1 MGERCDA
8 LALFGATGDLAYKK
22 IFPSLHAMV
31 RHGRLDVPVVALGR
45 EPWDVDQMRARARAS
60 IDEHGGGVDE
70 ETFERLAGLLRY
82 VGGDY
87 NDAGTFER
95 LHVALGAAQRPCHY
109 LAIPPSAFA
118 PVVGGLGMSGCSAGA
133 RVVLEKPFG
142 RDLSSARKLNLT
154 LHDVFDESNVFRID
168 HYLGK
173 EPVINLVHFRFA
185 NAFLEPIWNRNYVD
199 RVEIT
204 MAEGFGVQG
213 RGRFYEETGAIRDVV
228 QNHLLQVTALLT
240 MEPPIGSDGDSIRD
254 EKAKALKSIRPLTG
268 RSLVRGQFRG
278 YRDEEGVAPDSQ
290 VETFAAMELH
300 VDSWRWADVPFYLRA
315 GKCLPGTATEV
326 LVSLRHP
333 PQKVFSGVALEAGPP
348 NHFRFRLG
356 PEVEIA
362 LGARVNNPGVPG
374 ASENVELFVT
384 KDRRELQEP
393 YDRLLDE
400 AMDGDPILFARED
413 EVEAAWKIVE
423 PILERPSRLHEYEP
437 GSWGPAQADE
447 LLAARGGW
455 HVPRIEEDR
464 S

>member
-1 MGERCDA
+1 MSERCDA

-31 RHGRLDVPVVALGR
+31 RHGRLKVPVVALGR
-45 EPWDVDQMRARARAS
+45 EPWDIDQIRARARAS
-60 IDEHGGGVDE
+60 IDEHGGGVE
-70 ETFERLAGLLRY
+70 EKTFEELAGLLRF

-95 LHVALGAAQRPCHY
+95 LHVALGAARRPCHY

-118 PVVGGLGMSGCSAGA
+118 PVLSGLEKSGCAAGA

-142 RDLSSARKLNLT
+142 RDLASARKLNRT

-213 RGRFYEETGAIRDVV
+213 RGRFYEETGAVRDVV

-240 MEPPIGSDGDSIRD
+240 MEPPIASDGDAIRD
-254 EKAKALKSIRPLTG
+254 EKAKALRSIRPLTG

-300 VDSWRWADVPFYLRA
+300 VDSWRWADVPFYIRA

-333 PQKVFSGVALEAGPP
+333 PQKVFSGVELEAGPP

-362 LGARVNNPGVPG
+362 LGARVNKPGVPG
-374 ASENVELFVT
+374 ASESIELFVT

-393 YDRLLDE
+393 YDRLLDD
-400 AMDGDPILFARED
+400 AMDGDPILFARQD
-413 EVEAAWKIVE
+413 EVETAWKIVD
-423 PILERPSRLHEYEP
+423 PILEKPTPLYEYEP
-437 GSWGPAQADE
+437 GSWGPAQSDE

-455 HVPRIEEDR
+455 HEPRIGEGR